1 MEAPPSSAPAAG
13 PLLEARGISKR
24 YGGIQALDGV
34 DLSVGAGEVLGLVGE
49 NGAGKSTLVR
59 ILTGVEAADA
69 GEMRLAGTPYAPRDP
84 AAARAAGVAVIHQ
97 QFEFVDSLSVAENLF
112 LHALPVRR
120 RLGLPVVDRPRMRR
134 EAAVLLGRLQ
144 LDLDPARPVG
154 ELSLAERQLLEIA
167 RVLAARARLL
177 VLDEP
182 TASLERR
189 DVERLFGLVRRAR
202 GEGTGVVFI
211 SHRLDEVL
219 ALGDRVTVLRNG
231 RRVADRETASLHS
244 AELVQLIVG
253 RPVDRVRR
261 APRPAPGPTLLRLE
275 GLRGGELTAPLTARV
290 GAGEVVG
297 LTGLLGGGAHHVP
310 RLLVGASPAA
320 AGAVVVRNRGFS
332 PPEPARAVRGGIGF
346 VAEDRRREGLVAAL
360 SVEQNLLLPN
370 LRRVVGPFGF
380 LSRRKV
386 RALLGPLLARLGVTG
401 GLDTP
406 VAELSG
412 GNQQKVVIA
421 RWLAAECDVLAMVEP
436 THGIDVGAKAEVHR
450 LIRDFADGGRAVL
463 FASVEVPEILDHAD
477 RTLIFRHGAVVGE
490 APSAS
495 LDEAAVLRWAAGM
508 GS

>member
-1 MEAPPSSAPAAG
+1 MAAPPSSASAAG

-59 ILTGVEAADA
+59 ILTGVETADA

-144 LDLDPARPVG
+144 IDLDPGRPVG

-167 RVLAARARLL
+167 RVLAAHARLL

-211 SHRLDEVL
+211 SHRLDE
-219 ALGDRVTVLRNG
+219 
-231 RRVADRETASLHS
+231 
-244 AELVQLIVG
+244 
-253 RPVDRVRR
+253 
-261 APRPAPGPTLLRLE
+261 
-275 GLRGGELTAPLTARV
+275 
-290 GAGEVVG
+290 
-297 LTGLLGGGAHHVP
+297 
-310 RLLVGASPAA
+310 
-320 AGAVVVRNRGFS
+320 
-332 PPEPARAVRGGIGF
+332 
-346 VAEDRRREGLVAAL
+346 
-360 SVEQNLLLPN
+360 
-370 LRRVVGPFGF
+370 
-380 LSRRKV
+380 
-386 RALLGPLLARLGVTG
+386 
-401 GLDTP
+401 
-406 VAELSG
+406 
-412 GNQQKVVIA
+412 
-421 RWLAAECDVLAMVEP
+421 
-436 THGIDVGAKAEVHR
+436 
-450 LIRDFADGGRAVL
+450 
-463 FASVEVPEILDHAD
+463 
-477 RTLIFRHGAVVGE
+477 
-490 APSAS
+490 
-495 LDEAAVLRWAAGM
+495 
-508 GS
+508 